1 MEYIVGVDLG
11 TGSAKVLAIRQDGKV
26 MAHSQQEYPIHNPE
40 PGHSEQDADVILD
53 AVRNGIRSVATIMK
67 EPPAAVS
74 FSTAMH
80 SVMAVDKDGKALT
93 PLIIWADNRSQPV
106 ADRLRKTPLAA
117 SLLQQTGTPVHAMSP
132 LCKII
137 WWKEQAPDIFRSA
150 ARFIGIKE
158 YIFYHF
164 FGRYI
169 TDHSTASATGLF
181 NIHDLT
187 WNKASLEAAGI
198 TAAQLPEAV
207 SSDSII
213 EGLLENVARDLGLP
227 PDIRFIAGASDGCL
241 AQLGSNALEKGHA
254 TLTIGTSGAVRMA
267 IDQPVTDVQGR
278 LFTYILTPGYFV
290 TGGAINNGGVVLQ
303 WYLDSF
309 LQTVSDKPLQVDAG
323 LQQALSTPPGA
334 EGLLCLPYL
343 HGERAPVWDGHAKGT
358 FIGVQPHHTTWHF
371 LRALLEGMAFGL
383 LSITEAL
390 EETAGKVEKISVSGG
405 FTHSPEWVQL
415 MADVFQ
421 RPMYLRHESDASAM
435 GAVLLGFQALK
446 LSTSFTAVEEKVFS
460 PAAEHAEV
468 YKNAYAVHGK
478 LYAALKDIFPVI
490 QTSLPGR
497 SA

>member
-1 MEYIVGVDLG
+1 MEYIIGVDLG
-11 TGSAKVLAIRQDGKV
+11 TSSAKVLAIRQDGKV
-26 MAHSQQEYPIHNPE
+26 MAHSQQEYPIRNPE
-40 PGHSEQDADVILD
+40 PGHSEQEPDVILD

-67 EPPAAVS
+67 DPPAAVS

-93 PLIIWADNRSQPV
+93 PLIIWADNRSQGI
-106 ADRLRKTPLAA
+106 ADRIRKTPLAA
-117 SLLQQTGTPVHAMSP
+117 TLQQQTGTPVHAMSP

-137 WWKEQAPDIFRSA
+137 WWKEQAPDIFKSA
-150 ARFIGIKE
+150 ASFIGIKE

-181 NIHDLT
+181 NIHELT
-187 WNKASLEAAGI
+187 WNKTSLEAAGI

-227 PDIRFIAGASDGCL
+227 ANTRFIAGASDGCL
-241 AQLGSNALEKGHA
+241 AQLGSNALDKGHA

-267 IDQPVTDVQGR
+267 IEEPVTDAQGR
-278 LFTYILTPGYFV
+278 LFTYVLTPGHFV

-323 LQQALSTPPGA
+323 LQQALNTPPGA

-343 HGERAPVWDGHAKGT
+343 HGERAPMWDGHAKGA
-358 FIGVQPHHTTWHF
+358 FIGVQPQHTTWHF

-435 GAVLLGFQALK
+435 GAVLLGFQALR
-446 LSTSFTAVEEKVFS
+446 LPTSFTAVEEKVFS
-460 PAAEHAEV
+460 PAAAHAEV
-468 YKNAYAVHGK
+468 YKKAYAVHGK